1 MTGLLLLLLLV
12 AAAGALMWF
21 LRVRGPLLKLALAA
35 MMLGGGGYALQGHPG
50 LNGAP
55 AKTVQRAGPVSLTK
69 ARHAFFGEFT
79 ASERW
84 LLISDAFARRGKA
97 TEAAGVLQ
105 NAVRKYPGDLPLWL
119 GYANALVEAGGGMTP
134 AAKLAFDRAEALS
147 PAHPATRF
155 FRGLAIARSGDPAAG
170 VAMWREALAA
180 APADAS
186 WRPLLEDGVAAL
198 AGTAAPPEAN

>member
-1 MTGLLLLLLLV
+1 LVLLLLLV
-12 AAAGALMWF
+12 AAAAAMMWL
-21 LRVRGPLLKLALAA
+21 LRVRGALLKVTVAA
-35 MMLGGGGYALQGHPG
+35 MMLGSGGYALQGRPG
-50 LNGAP
+50 LNGTP
-55 AKTVQRAGPVSLTK
+55 ATSVQRPEPVSLTK

-84 LLISDAFARRGKA
+84 LLISDSFARRGKA

-119 GYANALVEAGGGMTP
+119 GYANALVDAGGGMTP
-134 AAKLAFDRAEALS
+134 AATLAFDRAEALS

-155 FRGLAIARSGDPAAG
+155 FRGLAIARSGDAAAG
-170 VAMWREALAA
+170 AAMWREALAA
-180 APADAS
+180 APAEAS

-198 AGTAAPPEAN
+198 SAATVPAR